1 MNQSTAGQTRRTRCL
16 GVAVALVA
24 AVLALC
30 GLQPRATAAQEPP
43 PPPQVAS
50 QAPANDTLIAV
61 EGEVLDAV
69 SGVPVAAAIVV
80 LAGGPTTFSDRMGY
94 FRFEAVPPGTY
105 SLRVFRV
112 GYATVEART
121 PIDGQEVLVIRMDPG
136 PIPLEG
142 IEVRVR
148 SRDELERRAAG
159 SPVGIIGPVEMERL
173 SQRYLTMAK
182 SLPGGSWRA
191 PVSGPQEASATRVA
205 SSSRAVAR
213 AVAWPWSWTACCFRP
228 ATQAGSTRSAP
239 ATCSPCASCGAPK
252 PGCGTATPERRASSS
267 SRAAWA
273 AAEALQC
280 SGCRRRA
287 VSRMY

>member
-1 MNQSTAGQTRRTRCL
+1 MNQSAAGQARRTRCG
-16 GVAVALVA
+16 GVAIALAA

-43 PPPQVAS
+43 RPPQVAS

-80 LAGGPTTFSDRMGY
+80 LTGGPTTFSDRMGY

-142 IEVRVR
+142 IEVRIR
-148 SRDELERRAAG
+148 GRDELERRAAG

-173 SQRYLTMAK
+173 SQRYLTMDQVLAGRFMAGARFRP
-182 SLPGGSWRA
+182 SRGFGDPGCLV
-191 PVSGPQEASATRVA
+191 VSGGRAGGRPGSCVAVVVDGMLLPPSDASWVYEISPSDVFAVRFLRGSEAGLRYGYSGAPGVLVVE
-205 SSSRAVAR
+205 SRA
-213 AVAWPWSWTACCFRP
+213 
-228 ATQAGSTRSAP
+228 G
-239 ATCSPCASCGAPK
+239 
-252 PGCGTATPERRASSS
+252 RR
-267 SRAAWA
+267 
-273 AAEALQC
+273 
-280 SGCRRRA
+280 
-287 VSRMY
+287 

>member
-148 SRDELERRAAG
+148 GRDELERRAAG

-173 SQRYLTMAK
+173 SQRYLTMDQVLAGRFMAGARFRP
-182 SLPGGSWRA
+182 SRGFGDPGCLV
-191 PVSGPQEASATRVA
+191 VSG
-205 SSSRAVAR
+205 SRAGSCVAVVVDGVLLPPSDASWVYEISPSDVF
-213 AVAWPWSWTACCFRP
+213 AVRFLRGSE
-228 ATQAGSTRSAP
+228 AGLRYGYS
-239 ATCSPCASCGAPK
+239 GAP
-252 PGCGTATPERRASSS
+252 GVLVVE
-267 SRAAWA
+267 
-273 AAEALQC
+273 
-280 SGCRRRA
+280 
-287 VSRMY
+287 SRMGRR